1 MPIAVSRLLTRAG
14 DVPRAQG
21 FALATVLLLVTAA
34 VIAATDLPDRTP
46 Q

>member
-1 MPIAVSRLLTRAG
+1 VRN
-14 DVPRAQG
+14 VV
-21 FALATVLLLVTAA
+21 ATVLLLVTAA